1 MERIKSVF
9 DIPARK
15 RALISLQL
23 KYEDIRSLN
32 ERVKAGKGDANEL
45 RYRMND
51 FKQSLIERIDRFQF
65 TADELNERG
74 IKVRFNG

>member
-1 MERIKSVF
+1 MMNDVF

-23 KYEDIRSLN
+23 KYEDVCSLN
-32 ERVKAGKGDANEL
+32 KRVKAGKGDANEL

-51 FKQSLIERIDRFQF
+51 FKESLTERIERFQF